1 MASRRSVGARGG
13 LPERPSR
20 ALRITPH
27 LISPLF
33 GVTEAGMIVGFTFWL
48 QRANIRVTTRNL
60 NGSGFVCTF
69 WNLIL
74 VNT

>member
-13 LPERPSR
+13 LPERPYR

-33 GVTEAGMIVGFTFWL
+33 GVTEANVIVGFTFWL
-48 QRANIRVTTRNL
+48 QRANITPRNL

-69 WNLIL
+69 WNMIL

>member
-33 GVTEAGMIVGFTFWL
+33 GVTEADMIDGFTFWL
-48 QRANIRVTTRNL
+48 QRANIKTRNL
-60 NGSGFVCTF
+60 NGSGFSVLFGT
-69 WNLIL
+69 
-74 VNT
+74 

>member
-33 GVTEAGMIVGFTFWL
+33 GVTEADMIVGFTFWL
-48 QRANIRVTTRNL
+48 RRANIKTQNL
-60 NGSGFVCTF
+60 NGSGFVYTF
-69 WNLIL
+69 WNLI